1 MMDEHVREVGIACDA
16 VNNARVSI
24 ALKLME
30 LRVDFTERTT
40 FQGVSSGSG
49 MVTVITTNNNARPRG
64 VRLGLSPKAD
74 RVLVNLLITAELHHV
89 FCSDLSSVSLEM
101 VAEWLAFKRELS
113 L

>member
-1 MMDEHVREVGIACDA
+1 MMDEHLKGVGIACDA
-16 VNNARVSI
+16 VNNARFSI

-40 FQGVSSGSG
+40 FQGVSSSSG

-64 VRLGLSPKAD
+64 VWLGLSPKAD
-74 RVLVNLLITAELHHV
+74 RVLVNLLITSDLHHV
-89 FCSDLSSVSLEM
+89 LCSDMSSVSVEM
-101 VAEWLAFKRELS
+101 VVEWLAFKRELS